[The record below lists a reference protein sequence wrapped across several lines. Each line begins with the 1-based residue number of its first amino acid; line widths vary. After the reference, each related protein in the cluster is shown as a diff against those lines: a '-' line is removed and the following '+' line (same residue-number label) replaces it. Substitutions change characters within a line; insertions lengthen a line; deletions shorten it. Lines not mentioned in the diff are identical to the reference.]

1 MIIGLTGGIG
11 SGKSTIANGLAKRG
25 YAVYDCDYWEY
36 ADIQKEP
43 LIAQYWDWEQSDKD
57 VPLTISVLNAL
68 DMNEASRE
76 ILNRPLQSAP

>member
-1 MIIGLTGGIG
+1 LFDD
-11 SGKSTIANGLAKRG
+11 